1 MRSPRTRSVRFRILT
16 VVLIPLLTLVPLAGF
31 AVYLTVPQGLAL
43 IDQQRLH
50 PEVGAPTDA
59 LGNAVAAERRA
70 TLIHI
75 ADPEAAPDDLEAARS
90 ETDDAV
96 QEFEGIQESDILEV
110 VEPATRERVR
120 NMQDQVDQLD
130 STRSAVDDGSL
141 GSREAFDYYTGMS
154 DGYLA
159 ILQSITT
166 LNDPEMTARGIALA
180 RTTAAREELLQEDA
194 LLAAGIAAGGLGPQ
208 QHHRF
213 VQQVG
218 AAHSA
223 TESAVIDL
231 PPHLRERHEEQVQQ
245 SEEMAR
251 LRELEN
257 AVVEAGPGPIPDEVA
272 AGDTWQQAVGGVA
285 ESNREVEYAT
295 AEHLTASAEPMATGI
310 IVRAGVAVVAGL
322 VGVALSILVS
332 VRMARRLIKET
343 TDLKEQ
349 IEDVAHNQLPNLV
362 RRLRSG
368 QGVDAADVGPSRLAF
383 QIHTRELDDLNWAFD
398 EARMVAIQSATGEAK
413 LRQNV
418 NDVIVNLARRNQS
431 LLHRQLKLFDN
442 LERQVDD
449 PDQLRELFLLD
460 HLATRMRRHAE
471 GLLILSGS
479 LPGRGWSR
487 PMPVVDVIR
496 AASTEV
502 EEYTRVSV
510 FPMSSVGLT
519 GGAVTDVIHL
529 LAELIENAT
538 LSSPQTSEVLVR
550 GRDVANGFAV
560 EVEDGGLG
568 MSEQSLQQANEL
580 LADPP
585 ELDLAKRTELGHF
598 VVATLARRHG
608 IKVHLRDSPYG
619 GVTAI
624 VLLPRSI
631 LSVDEQPGVEEN
643 QAKAAVAAEGRHHA
657 EPAAGTE
664 GPQPTHTPTAAAQGL
679 PPSGE
684 EEPAHPSPAAGE
696 TSHPPKHR
704 PSPPPRQDNGGRTRG
719 LPRRVRQANLVP
731 QLRDDEA
738 DPPPGTADDRP
749 PEQVHSMMSAM
760 QAGWTRGRNDDP
772 PTGSDPAHSAPP
784 SADDLE
790 GNHQ

>member
-16 VVLIPLLTLVPLAGF
+16 VILIPMVTFVPLAGF
-31 AVYLTVPQGLAL
+31 AIYLTVPEGLDL
-43 IDQQRLH
+43 LDQQRLH
-50 PEVGAPTDA
+50 PEIGAPTEN
-59 LGNAVAAERRA
+59 LGNAVSAERRA
-70 TLIHI
+70 TLVHI
-75 ADPEAAPDDLEAARS
+75 ADPTAAPDELEAARS

-96 QEFEGIQESDILEV
+96 QEFEKIQEGDVLEV
-110 VEPATRERVR
+110 VEPTTRERVQR
-120 NMQDQVDQLD
+120 MQERIDQLE

-166 LNDPEMTARGIALA
+166 LTDPEMTGWGIALA
-180 RTTAAREELLQEDA
+180 RTTAAREELLQEDSI
-194 LLAAGIAAGGLGPQ
+194 LAAGIVAEELGPQ

-213 VQQVG
+213 VEQVG
-218 AAHSA
+218 AARSA
-223 TESAVIDL
+223 TDSAVIDL
-231 PPHLRERHEEQVQQ
+231 PPHLREQHRERVQN
-245 SEEMAR
+245 SDDMAR
-251 LRELEN
+251 LRELED
-257 AVVEAGPGPIPDEVA
+257 AVIEAGPGPVPNEVA
-272 AGDTWQQAVGGVA
+272 ADWQQTVDSVA
-285 ESNREVEYAT
+285 ENNREVEYAT
-295 AEHLTASAEPMATGI
+295 AEYLTASAEPMAMGI
-310 IVRAGVAVVAGL
+310 MARAGVAVVGTL
-322 VGVALSILVS
+322 LGIVLSIMVS
-332 VRMARRLIKET
+332 VRMARRLIRET

-368 QGVDAADVGPSRLAF
+368 QRVDAADVGPSRLAF
-383 QIHTRELDDLNWAFD
+383 QIHTRELDDLNWAFN

-413 LRQNV
+413 LRENV
-418 NDVIVNLARRNQS
+418 NDVIINLARRNQS
-431 LLHRQLKLFDN
+431 LLHRQLKLFDA

-471 GLLILSGS
+471 GLLILSGA
-479 LPGRGWSR
+479 LPGRGWSK

-502 EEYTRVSV
+502 EEYTRVNV
-510 FPMSSVGLT
+510 FPMASVRLA

-550 GRDVANGFAV
+550 GREVANGFAI
-560 EVEDGGLG
+560 EIEDGGLG
-568 MSEQSLQQANEL
+568 MSQQSLEEANAL

-631 LSVDEQPGVEEN
+631 LSVEEQPGVEEG
-643 QAKAAVAAEGRHHA
+643 QPRPAATPEGRHHA
-657 EPAAGTE
+657 DPAASIE
-664 GPQPTHTPTAAAQGL
+664 GPPATHSPTTPAQDPL
-679 PPSGE
+679 PSHAEGPAQAPSAG
-684 EEPAHPSPAAGE
+684 GE
-696 TSHPPKHR
+696 TPHPPKPR
-704 PSPPPRQDNGGRTRG
+704 PSQPSGSGDGERRRT

-731 QLRDDEA
+731 QLRDDESGS
-738 DPPPGTADDRP
+738 PPDTADDRP
-749 PEQVHSMMSAM
+749 PEQVRSMMSAM
-760 QAGWTRGRNDDP
+760 QDGWTRGRDDNLPRDRDSARSVP
-772 PTGSDPAHSAPP
+772 PN
-784 SADDLE
+784 ADDLE
-790 GNHQ
+790 GNQ